1 MPQTYQ
7 KLFGLDWPR
16 DMPLH
21 QIHLMLARYKLHVP
35 RYMHALGM
43 DPGDHMI
50 EATRLLFE
58 PHEFQINPWTERTMH
73 AYCNHNLVVL
83 MGPAASSKS
92 HTCGMIA
99 LLDWLVAPRETSTFF
114 ASTTKAAL
122 ERRSWNSILEFFQV
136 LKKKGAEGV
145 ISKSR
150 GAVINDDDV
159 ANDAGGYDVKSGI
172 FGVAVLAGTLQDAL
186 SNTIGVHQP
195 SEHGGVRM
203 FADEAQAIKQAFVD
217 ARFNLSIGT
226 PDFRIVLMGNP
237 MSFHDP
243 LANLAEPVGGWNSV
257 TIEDEGWDTK
267 SGGVCIH
274 FDGHKSPALKD
285 PAKYRF
291 LINQKQLNMLKK
303 ANQDN
308 ELARDYL
315 TMGRGWVANESD
327 FDVVLPMSAI
337 NKFNM
342 EAEPVWDTEPTCV
355 AGLDPAYTRGGDD
368 CVLQIAY
375 VGHTTDG
382 VLSIG
387 FGPTHKLKISDSTDT
402 PVTYQLMEQVRD
414 YSEVYGFTPETFA
427 CDDSTTQNLVD
438 VLEMEWGRGTLRKD
452 FGSKASDMPVSEF
465 NPASC
470 REHYRDTV
478 TELWYTVREFGLYG
492 QIKGLPTAAKEEF
505 SQRRVL
511 PKRPR
516 QLEPKSGTVGVPG
529 MKQRLRRS
537 PDTGDACSLCAAVA
551 RERLGAHPGA
561 TRARPLGA
569 VDGAFSPENFRML
582 DLNHDPSAYLSTGF

>member
-1 MPQTYQ
+1 MASTY
-7 KLFGLDWPR
+7 KSLYGLDWPR
-16 DMPLH
+16 DVPLH
-21 QIHLMLARYKLHVP
+21 QIHLTLARYRNHLA
-35 RYMHALGM
+35 RYAGATCM
-43 DPGDHMI
+43 DPADHMI

-73 AYCNHNLVVL
+73 AWCNHNLMVL

-92 HTCGMIA
+92 HTCGLIA

-136 LKKKGAEGV
+136 LQKKGAAGA

-150 GAVINDDDV
+150 T
-159 ANDAGGYDVKSGI
+159 
-172 FGVAVLAGTLQDAL
+172 AVLAGTLQDAL
-186 SNTIGVHQP
+186 SNIIGVHQA
-195 SEHGGVRM
+195 SEFGGVRM

-226 PDFRIVLMGNP
+226 PDFRIVLLGNP

-243 LANLAEPVGGWNSV
+243 LANLAEPVGGWNAV

-267 SGGVCIH
+267 SGGVCVH
-274 FDGHKSPALKD
+274 FDGHKSPALED
-285 PAKYRF
+285 PEKYRF
-291 LINQKQLNMLKK
+291 LINQKQLDMLKK

-308 ELARDYL
+308 EQSRDYL
-315 TMGRGWVANESD
+315 TMGRGWVTNESD

-337 NKFNM
+337 NKFRM
-342 EAEPVWDTEPTCV
+342 EEEPVWDAEPTV
-355 AGLDPAYTRGGDD
+355 LAGLDPAFSRGGDNA
-368 CVLQIAY
+368 VLQIAY
-375 VGHTTDG
+375 LGHTTDG
-382 VLSIG
+382 MLTLA
-387 FGPTHKLKISDSTDT
+387 FGPYHNLLISDSKDT
-402 PVTYQLMEQVRD
+402 PVTYQLLAQVASYAD
-414 YSEVYGFTPETFA
+414 QYGFTPHTFA

-452 FGSKASDMPVSEF
+452 FGSKPSTMQVSEF
-465 NPASC
+465 NEVPC
-470 REHYRDTV
+470 REYYRDTV

-492 QIKGLPTAAKEEF
+492 QIKGLPKLAKEEF
-505 SQRRVL
+505 SLRRVL

-516 QLEPKSGTVGVPG
+516 QLEPKTGTTGSPG

-537 PDTGDACSLCAAVA
+537 PDNGDACSLCAAVA

-569 VDGAFSPENFRML
+569 VDGAFTPESLRQFDIYSSPN
-582 DLNHDPSAYLSTGF
+582 AYMSSGF